1 MRALVLAAA
10 LLAPGLA
17 CAQQQMSLW
26 PNGAPGFETRKAIPE
41 QAADYWLKSVNNPS
55 VTAYLPPK
63 DLANGAALVVLPG
76 GGHRILVIH
85 SEGDDVAK
93 VLNPKLSLIHI

>member
-1 MRALVLAAA
+1 VRALVLVAA
-10 LLAPGLA
+10 LLIPTMAFGPAADPAVAERRAGLREP
-17 CAQQQMSLW
+17 QD
-26 PNGAPGFETRKAIPE
+26 IPE

-55 VTAYLPPK
+55 ITAYLPPK

-76 GGHRILVIH
+76 GGHRLLVIH

-93 VLNPKLSLIHI
+93 VMNPRAWRSSS